1 MERFIVVKGWMI
13 DVLGLTGCDLLCYAT
28 IYGFSQPNKKNQTV
42 GEWNGT
48 IPELASWVGCSQSQ
62 VKRAIDDLLSKNLIE
77 ITHEIVRNGGGK
89 TKCFVAT
96 DGSKWTGCKKIAVS
110 KWTVQPVQNEP
121 SSQSKMNRPD
131 PCPYYNNINNIHKAG
146 VGENQPIFSTASK
159 PSNKPSEDSQP
170 FAGEVEI
177 HDVSKSN
184 KQDRKAYAEASEVAK
199 ELARVYGNER
209 AATKMVVS
217 RVKVLLEKY
226 TRFELIAAIKNAM
239 EDGER
244 KKFQLKSLL
253 GDDMVASLVR
263 DANKKPSDDFYR
275 RTL

>member
-1 MERFIVVKGWMI
+1 MERFIVIKGWMI

-131 PCPYYNNINNIHKAG
+131 PCSSYTNINKIHKAE
-146 VGENQPIFSTASK
+146 VGENQPLCSVASK
-159 PSNKPSEDSQP
+159 SQNKPSEDSQP
-170 FAGEVEI
+170 FAGEVEV
-177 HDVSKSN
+177 HDVGKSN
-184 KQDRKAYAEASEVAK
+184 KQDRQAYAEATEVAK
-199 ELARVYGNER
+199 ELARIYGNER
-209 AATKMVVS
+209 AATKLVVN
-217 RVKVLLEKY
+217 RVKVLLETY
-226 TRFELIAAIKNAM
+226 TRFELSTAIRNAM
-239 EDGER
+239 ADSER
-244 KKFQLKSLL
+244 RRFQLKSLL
-253 GDDMVASLVR
+253 SDDMIATLAR
-263 DANKKPSDDFYR
+263 KEGGKKYTTM
-275 RTL
+275 RTVS